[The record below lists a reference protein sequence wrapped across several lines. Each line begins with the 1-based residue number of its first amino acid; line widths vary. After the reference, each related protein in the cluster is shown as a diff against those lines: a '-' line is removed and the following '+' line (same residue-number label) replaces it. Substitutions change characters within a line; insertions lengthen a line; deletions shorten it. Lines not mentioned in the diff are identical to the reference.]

1 MFEYRVK
8 IVHSHSELCRKM
20 LSLLDVLIKLERL
33 QKELYEKMYRVDWA
47 GLAADVNYLL
57 LAAAG

>member
-1 MFEYRVK
+1 
-8 IVHSHSELCRKM
+8 M